1 MVPGV
6 EDLRTPLHVAQ
17 TLERHVRGVTA
28 GFNTPAF
35 VLDAPGG
42 GGKRD
47 VHSADRYLRET
58 GISVFTAPSV
68 KPGKKFL
75 FFDPITSLG
84 AEAQWRWTQCSER
97 RAMIDEALA
106 AD

>member
-1 MVPGV
+1 MLQRKEMNIP
-6 EDLRTPLHVAQ
+6 DIIQ
-17 TLERHVRGVTA
+17 IITA

-47 VHSADRYLRET
+47 VHSSDVYDRES

-68 KPGKKFL
+68 KPGRQFL
-75 FFDPITSLG
+75 FFDPISSLD
-84 AEAQWRWTQCSER
+84 AEAQWRWTQPTQR
-97 RAMIDEALA
+97 REMIDAALG
-106 AD
+106 